1 MLFTMMF
8 LKKSTNLACRE
19 SAVNFLGYLLSLFRI
34 LLGVGP
40 VRRFLWIFFKKVLEK
55 V

>member
-19 SAVNFLGYLLSLFRI
+19 SAVNFLGYLL

-40 VRRFLWIFFKKVLEK
+40 VRRFLWILFKKVIEK

>member
-1 MLFTMMF
+1 MLFTIMF

-19 SAVNFLGYLLSLFRI
+19 SAISFLGYLFRI

-40 VRRFLWIFFKKVLEK
+40 VRRFLWIFFKKVIEK